1 MFDEKT
7 ELLINLKSNQAILG
21 EVEVCPLEA
30 ARDQFE
36 VMFWGPVHICKEV
49 SGAAHFRKNTW
60 LGTHMFLSQRLP
72 QAVRIFREVNPPGE
86 GGHIFNVSSAGGYF
100 AQPSIPYYA
109 ASKFGKCF
117 FRNLILYFQLLTSIF
132 FHPLPR
138 SVGRVYR
145 IPQKGNDSK
154 LEHSSYYN
162 RTWRFQHR
170 MGKYDNYTSSP
181 SVWYRRFSNKET
193 PYGAHWSWRSIHWK
207 SDKSSQ
213 SVHFPRR
220 EEARFTLEGSVWE
233 RLVGYCET

>member
-1 MFDEKT
+1 M
-7 ELLINLKSNQAILG
+7 
-21 EVEVCPLEA
+21 EVCPLEA

-49 SGAAHFRKNTW
+49 SGGTLRKILTR
-60 LGTHMFLSQRLP
+60 THMFHNVS

-109 ASKFGKCF
+109 ASKFGNVF
-117 FRNLILYFQLLTSIF
+117 SNLIYFQLLTRF
-132 FHPLPR
+132 FSPLPR

-162 RTWRFQHR
+162 RTWRLQHR
-170 MGKYDNYTSSP
+170 MEKYDNYTSSP
-181 SVWYRRFSNKET
+181 SV
-193 PYGAHWSWRSIHWK
+193 
-207 SDKSSQ
+207 
-213 SVHFPRR
+213 
-220 EEARFTLEGSVWE
+220 
-233 RLVGYCET
+233 